1 MRTSFTSLLSDIPE
15 IKEEIV
21 EEDEIPAKAKIK
33 RKRTR
38 NTVTQNHKLAESS
51 GVKTRTSKRKRTES
65 GDKLIVRIRNRKEKL
80 AAAAAVLQEIEND
93 EVSSSSDDI
102 KTEPV

>member
-1 MRTSFTSLLSDIPE
+1 MQQFPLNN
-15 IKEEIV
+15 
-21 EEDEIPAKAKIK
+21 DEI
-33 RKRTR
+33 
-38 NTVTQNHKLAESS
+38 AESS
-51 GVKTRTSKRKRTES
+51 GVKTRTSKRKRTQS

>member
-1 MRTSFTSLLSDIPE
+1 M
-15 IKEEIV
+15 
-21 EEDEIPAKAKIK
+21 
-33 RKRTR
+33 
-38 NTVTQNHKLAESS
+38 TQNHDELAESS